1 MKLRHKIILF
11 AVMPLVLALCAIA
24 LTVRHHAIS
33 LAQQEQEVIKPA
45 YLASKEAELKNYV
58 ALATHAIAYL
68 YKSGRTDASV
78 KNEAKAILEKLEY
91 GDDGYFFVY
100 DLQGRMLI
108 HPRQQGWV
116 GKNMWDF
123 KDATGKL
130 IIQSLISRAHAGG
143 GFENF
148 VWPKPSS
155 GSPDPKPKR
164 AYVIELPAWGWVL
177 GTGIYLDDVDDALAE
192 IDSQV
197 SRNIDN
203 TMLWITTIAFLSAT
217 AIFLGLL
224 LNIRERTVMD
234 EKLSVAN
241 TELKALAQ
249 RVIKAR
255 DEERE
260 RIENDLHDGLKPML
274 VAVKLKIETGVIQ
287 LPKTGGQIT
296 PAKNTFK
303 SAAVLLKDSLGELT
317 NIIRGIR
324 PWKLNSLAQRLKQ
337 LTFDMAHP
345 GMPIEFCAEGEIH
358 GFSNG
363 AEEAL
368 LMIAKEALTNI
379 VAHAAAHQAEV
390 RLESTEHCV
399 KLAISDDGDGFDVN
413 HINDNPGRGIGL
425 SSMKKRLTSVGG
437 QLTITSLP
445 SGTTV
450 LATIPL
456 P

>member
-33 LAQQEQEVIKPA
+33 LAQQEQEVIKPT

-58 ALATHAIAYL
+58 ALATHAIAHL
-68 YKSGRTDASV
+68 YKTGRTDAAA

-100 DLQGRMLI
+100 DLQGTLLI

-123 KDATGKL
+123 KDVTGKL
-130 IIQSLISRAHAGG
+130 IIQSLISRAHAG

-203 TMLWITTIAFLSAT
+203 TMLWIAAIAFLSAA

-224 LNIRERTVMD
+224 LNIRERTVVD
-234 EKLSVAN
+234 DKLSVAN
-241 TELKALAQ
+241 TKLKALAQ

-287 LPKTGGQIT
+287 LPKAGGQIT
-296 PAKNTFK
+296 PAENTFK
-303 SAAVLLKDSLGELT
+303 SAAGLLKDSLGELT
-317 NIIRGIR
+317 HIIRDIR
-324 PWKLNSLAQRLKQ
+324 PWRLNSLAQRLKQ

-379 VAHAAAHQAEV
+379 IAHAAAHQAAV

-425 SSMKKRLTSVGG
+425 SSMKKRLASVGG
-437 QLTITSLP
+437 QLTITSLS

>member
-11 AVMPLVLALCAIA
+11 AVMPLGLALCAIA

-58 ALATHAIAYL
+58 ALATHAIAHL
-68 YKSGRTDASV
+68 YKSGRTDAAA

-100 DLQGRMLI
+100 DLQGTMLI

-130 IIQSLISRAHAGG
+130 IIQNLISRAHAGG

-155 GSPDPKPKR
+155 GSSDPKPKR
-164 AYVIELPAWGWVL
+164 AYVIELPDWGWVL
-177 GTGIYLDDVDDALAE
+177 GTGVYLDDVDGALAK

-203 TMLWITTIAFLSAT
+203 TMLWIAAIAFLSAA

-241 TELKALAQ
+241 IELKALAE
-249 RVIKAR
+249 RVINAR
-255 DEERE
+255 DEERV

-287 LPKTGGQIT
+287 LPKAGEQIT
-296 PAKNTFK
+296 PAENTFK
-303 SAAVLLKDSLGELT
+303 SAAGLLKDSLGELT
-317 NIIRGIR
+317 NIIRGIQPCR
-324 PWKLNSLAQRLKQ
+324 LNSLAQRLKQ

-345 GMPIEFCAEGEIH
+345 GMPIEFSTEGEIH
-358 GFSNG
+358 GLSNG

-379 VAHAAAHQAEV
+379 IAHAAAHQAEV

-399 KLAISDDGDGFDVN
+399 KLAISDNGDGFDVN
-413 HINDNPGRGIGL
+413 HFNDNPGCGIGL
-425 SSMKKRLTSVGG
+425 SSMKKRLASVGG

-445 SGTTV
+445 SGTIV

>member
-1 MKLRHKIILF
+1 
-11 AVMPLVLALCAIA
+11 MPLLLALGGIA
-24 LTVRHHAIS
+24 LTVRHHAIT
-33 LAQQEQEVIKPA
+33 LAQQEREVIKPA
-45 YLASKEAELKNYV
+45 YLASKEDELKSYV
-58 ALATHAIAYL
+58 ALATHAIAHL
-68 YKSGRTDASV
+68 YKSGRTDAVV

-91 GDDGYFFVY
+91 GNDGYFFVY
-100 DLQGRMLI
+100 DLQGTMLI
-108 HPRQQGWV
+108 HPRQPEWI

-130 IIQSLISRAHAGG
+130 IIQNLIGRAHAGG

-155 GSPDPKPKR
+155 GSPDPKSKR
-164 AYVIELPAWGWVL
+164 AYVIELPDWGWVL
-177 GTGIYLDDVDDALAE
+177 GTGIYLDDVDSALAE

-203 TMLWITTIAFLSAT
+203 TMLWIAAIAFLSAV

-224 LNIRERTVMD
+224 LNIRERTATD

-249 RVIKAR
+249 RVINAR

-287 LPKTGGQIT
+287 LPKAGEQIT
-296 PAKNTFK
+296 PAENTFK
-303 SAAVLLKDSLGELT
+303 FASVLLKNSLDELT
-317 NIIRGIR
+317 HIIRGIR

-337 LTFDMAHP
+337 LTFDMAYP
-345 GMPIEFCAEGEIH
+345 EMPIEFSTEGEMH
-358 GFSNG
+358 GLSNG

-368 LMIAKEALTNI
+368 FLIAKEALANI
-379 VAHAAAHQAEV
+379 IFHAAANQAEV
-390 RLESTEHCV
+390 RLECTEHCV
-399 KLAISDDGDGFDVN
+399 KLAIRDDGDGFDMN
-413 HINDNPGRGIGL
+413 HISDNRGRGIGL
-425 SSMKKRLTSVGG
+425 SSMKKRLAAVGG
-437 QLTITSLP
+437 QLIITSSP
-445 SGTTV
+445 GGTVV

-456 P
+456 F